1 MDEVKTLIFS
11 KVKTVPSGM
20 QRLRNRGFSLLFA
33 FFLSLPAVA
42 QREGLIIGKSCNIY
56 FQRWGTGRPILIVGD
71 PALPFAGCE
80 AVAQKLSKRNQ
91 VIAYDPRGT
100 GRTKLPRLDTATVS
114 HARAAEDIESIRQ
127 VLRLPKMTLLVAP
140 GGHEVARNYAQNFP
154 GNVDGLI
161 WLTGEKWVISG
172 VSRAPKLDSL
182 LAFSARET
190 GETLPA
196 KPTLRVAWADTPTFY
211 QTVDGFI
218 RQHRLDYVKPTPP
231 KKTGGAHGRGNQRRK
246 RA

>member
-1 MDEVKTLIFS
+1 
-11 KVKTVPSGM
+11 M
-20 QRLRNRGFSLLFA
+20 QHRRNDALLLLLA
-33 FFLSLPAVA
+33 FLLSLPSIA

-71 PALPFAGCE
+71 PARPSAGCE
-80 AVAQKLSKRNQ
+80 AVAQKLSRRNQ
-91 VIAYDPRGT
+91 VIVYDPRGT

-140 GGHEVARNYAQNFP
+140 GGHDVAKKYAQNFP
-154 GNVDGLI
+154 ANVDGLI
-161 WLTGEKWVISG
+161 WLTGENWVTSE

-196 KPTLRVAWADTPTFY
+196 KPTLRVAWADSPTFY

-218 RQHRLDYVKPTPP
+218 RQHRLDDVKPEPP

>member
-1 MDEVKTLIFS
+1 
-11 KVKTVPSGM
+11 M
-20 QRLRNRGFSLLFA
+20 QRLRNTGFLLLFGL
-33 FFLSLPAVA
+33 FISLPTLA

-56 FQRWGTGRPILIVGD
+56 FQRYGTGRPILIVGD

-91 VIAYDPRGT
+91 VIVYDPRGT

-127 VLRLPKMTLLVAP
+127 VLRLPKLTLLAAP
-140 GGHEVARNYAQNFP
+140 GGHAVVKNYVQSFP
-154 GNVDGLI
+154 TNVDGLI
-161 WLTGEKWVISG
+161 WLTGEKWVLSG

-182 LAFSARET
+182 MAFSGRET
-190 GETLPA
+190 TQPLPA
-196 KPTLRVAWADTPTFY
+196 KPALRVAWADSPQFY
-211 QTVDGFI
+211 LTVDGFI

-231 KKTGGAHGRGNQRRK
+231 KKTSGANGRGNQRRK

>member
-1 MDEVKTLIFS
+1 MQHRRN
-11 KVKTVPSGM
+11 TV
-20 QRLRNRGFSLLFA
+20 FSLFIAL
-33 FFLSLPAVA
+33 FLSLPAAA

-91 VIAYDPRGT
+91 VIVYDPRGT
-100 GRTKLPRLDTATVS
+100 GRTKLPRLDTATIS
-114 HARAAEDIESIRQ
+114 PARAAEDIESIRQ
-127 VLRLPKMTLLVAP
+127 VLRLPKMTLLATP
-140 GGHEVARNYAQNFP
+140 GGHDVTKKYAQLFP
-154 GNVDGLI
+154 ANVDGLI
-161 WLTGEKWVISG
+161 WLTGENWVPSD
-172 VSRAPKLDSL
+172 VSRTPKVDSL
-182 LAFSARET
+182 MAFGSRET
-190 GETLPA
+190 APVLPA
-196 KPTLRVAWADTPTFY
+196 KPTLRVAWADSPLFY

-218 RQHRLDYVKPTPP
+218 RQHRLDYVKPVPA